1 MPFDI
6 LYIGFVL
13 GHGGDAHQMLE
24 LAAGMQ
30 RRGKRVKIAVP
41 CLPTTELFA
50 SLCAKRGVEVERTQL
65 ILADPINPPSQ
76 NPDLLAALFT
86 QNPAS
91 LYHLHTGDVCLSR
104 SVPGVPARLGIDP
117 SRIVVTVHGAYDTLT
132 PGDARANAWSAAAR
146 DLIGSIT
153 TPSLHAL
160 NTQLSYGV
168 LRERLIHIAN
178 GIDVTRFGNGNASK
192 VRLELGLQEEEIL
205 IVFASR
211 LDSQKRPLDALQAFI
226 KISGELPFAHLAFV
240 GDGALE
246 PEITHNIQSADLENR
261 IHMAGHRSDVADWL
275 AAADVWMLPTES
287 ENFSLAVLE
296 AMAAGCPML
305 TTLCRGNDEVL
316 VEGRNALIH
325 AIGDVDEMVSKLH
338 TLLTDAELRSALGRN
353 AKADVQEYSLD
364 GMVEQYA
371 QLYAEL

>member
-1 MPFDI
+1 MPLDI
-6 LYIGFVL
+6 LYIGFLL

-30 RRGKRVKIAVP
+30 RRGKRVKIVVP

-50 SLCAKRGVEVERTQL
+50 RLCEQRGVEVERTPL

-86 QNPAS
+86 LNPARI
-91 LYHLHTGDVCLSR
+91 YHLHTGDVCLSR
-104 SVPGVPARLGIDP
+104 SVPGVPALLGIHP

-132 PGDARANAWSAAAR
+132 PGEARANAWSAAAR
-146 DLIGSIT
+146 DLIGCIT
-153 TPSLHAL
+153 TPSLHSL
-160 NTQLSYGV
+160 HTQLSYGV
-168 LRERLIHIAN
+168 PRERLSHIAN

-192 VRLELGLQEEEIL
+192 VRRELGLEEEGRL
-205 IVFASR
+205 VVFASR
-211 LDSQKRPLDALQAFI
+211 LDPQKRPLDAFQAFV
-226 KISGELPFAHLAFV
+226 KISDELPFAHLAFV
-240 GDGALE
+240 GDGALA
-246 PEITHNIQSADLENR
+246 PEITQNIQSANLKNR

-305 TTLCRGNDEVL
+305 TTLCRGNNEVL
-316 VEGRNALIH
+316 MEGRNALIH
-325 AIGDVDEMVSKLH
+325 AVGDVDEMASKLR
-338 TLLTDAELRSALGRN
+338 TLLTDAELRAALGRT
-353 AKADVQEYSLD
+353 AKADVRQYGLER
-364 GMVEQYA
+364 MVEQYA